1 MSTPD
6 HTSPALEQGT
16 GSMPSAT
23 TEPDPWGATPALTA
37 ADATEPTAATT
48 GRRRG
53 TRRVKQAR
61 TPGRMREIV
70 RKAWGNPSGR
80 FGFVLL
86 GLLVLAA
93 VLAPWIAPH
102 DPTVQTLSSTDTA
115 PSWLGGEGGYL
126 LGTDSL
132 GRDVLSRVLHG
143 LRLSLF
149 VGIVAATVSALL
161 GLTLGILAGWY
172 EEHLGKVLMR
182 LADVQFAVPF
192 VAVGI
197 ALTAVLGPG
206 LVPILVILS
215 VWGWTTYART
225 IANSVS
231 QVKRSDF
238 VTAARTLGASTG
250 RIMVKHVAPSVLAP
264 VVVLW
269 STSAGVL
276 ILAESGLSLLGL
288 GVQAPDFSLGS
299 MLSDGQVALRL
310 SWWAVLFP
318 GCALLLIVLAFN
330 MIGDALRD
338 AFNPSSSL
346 KPENPELV

>member
-1 MSTPD
+1 MSGESLPSSVPSSPTPGKVQSTVAAD
-6 HTSPALEQGT
+6 SGAVVPPAAGI
-16 GSMPSAT
+16 S
-23 TEPDPWGATPALTA
+23 PDPNGVQVQL
-37 ADATEPTAATT
+37 PTRA
-48 GRRRG
+48 R
-53 TRRVKQAR
+53 R
-61 TPGRMREIV
+61 TPGRMREIL
-70 RKAWGNPSGR
+70 RKAWRNPSGR

-86 GLLVLAA
+86 ALLVVLA
-93 VLAPWIAPH
+93 VLAPWISPQ
-102 DPTVQTLSSTDTA
+102 DPTAQTLSATDTA
-115 PSWLGGEGGYL
+115 PTWLGGEGGYL

-149 VGIVAATVSALL
+149 VGIVAATVSAAL

-172 EEHLGKVLMR
+172 EDTLGKVLMR
-182 LADVQFAVPF
+182 LADIQFAVPF

-206 LVPILVILS
+206 LVPVLVILS

-238 VTAARTLGASTG
+238 VTAARTLGASTT

-346 KPENPELV
+346 KPKNPELV

>member
-1 MSTPD
+1 MS
-6 HTSPALEQGT
+6 SENPAAPT
-16 GSMPSAT
+16 GATAGMPAT
-23 TEPDPWGATPALTA
+23 TTQPDPWGPAS
-37 ADATEPTAATT
+37 D
-48 GRRRG
+48 
-53 TRRVKQAR
+53 QAR
-61 TPGRMREIV
+61 VVKTPGRMREILG
-70 RKAWGNPSGR
+70 KAWHNPGGR
-80 FGFVLL
+80 FGFLL
-86 GLLVLAA
+86 LALLVLAA
-93 VLAPWIAPH
+93 VLAPWISPA
-102 DPTVQTLSSTDTA
+102 DPTKQVLSDTDTA
-115 PSWLGGEGGYL
+115 PMWLGGEGGYL

-132 GRDVLSRVLHG
+132 GRDVLSRVLYG

-149 VGIVAATVSALL
+149 VGIVAATLSAML
-161 GLTLGILAGWY
+161 GLLLGILAGWY
-172 EEHLGKVLMR
+172 ESTLGKLLMR
-182 LADVQFAVPF
+182 LADIQFAVPF

-206 LVPILVILS
+206 LTPVLVILS

-238 VTAARTLGASTG
+238 VTAARTLGASTP
-250 RIMVKHVAPSVLAP
+250 RIMLRHITPSVLAP

-310 SWWAVLFP
+310 SWWAVVAP
-318 GCALLLIVLAFN
+318 GTALLLIVLAFN

-338 AFNPSSSL
+338 AFNPSSAL
-346 KPENPELV
+346 EPRNPELV

>member
-1 MSTPD
+1 MSNPD
-6 HTSPALEQGT
+6 NISPAETTGT
-16 GSMPSAT
+16 GRMPAT
-23 TEPDPWGATPALTA
+23 ATEPDPWGATPALA
-37 ADATEPTAATT
+37 APTKE
-48 GRRRG
+48 R
-53 TRRVKQAR
+53 R
-61 TPGRMREIV
+61 TPGRMREV
-70 RKAWGNPSGR
+70 VSKAWGNPSGR

-86 GLLVLAA
+86 ALLVSAA
-93 VLAPWIAPH
+93 VLAPWISPY
-102 DPTVQTLSSTDTA
+102 DPTSQTLSAMDTA

-149 VGIVAATVSALL
+149 VGIVAATISAAL

-182 LADVQFAVPF
+182 LADIQFAVPF

-206 LVPILVILS
+206 LMPILVILS

-238 VTAARTLGASTG
+238 VTAARTLGANTP
-250 RIMVKHVAPSVLAP
+250 RIMRKHVAPNVLAP

-288 GVQAPDFSLGS
+288 GVQAPGFSLGS

-318 GCALLLIVLAFN
+318 GAALLLIVLSFN
-330 MIGDALRD
+330 LIGDALRD

-346 KPENPELV
+346 EPKNPELV

>member
-1 MSTPD
+1 MNND
-6 HTSPALEQGT
+6 NKSPAAD
-16 GSMPSAT
+16 SAHMPAVV
-23 TEPDPWGATPALTA
+23 TEGDPWGSTPAVAPSGLQNA
-37 ADATEPTAATT
+37 SEAVPTKA
-48 GRRRG
+48 
-53 TRRVKQAR
+53 
-61 TPGRMREIV
+61 PGRLREIL
-70 RKAWGNPSGR
+70 RKSWGNPSGR
-80 FGFVLL
+80 LGFVLL
-86 GLLVLAA
+86 GLLVGAA
-93 VLAPWIAPH
+93 VFAPLIAPH
-102 DPTVQTLSSTDTA
+102 DPVVQTLAATNEA
-115 PSWLGGEGGYL
+115 PVWLGGESGYL
-126 LGTDSL
+126 LGADSL
-132 GRDVLSRVLHG
+132 GRDVLSRTLYG

-149 VGIVAATVSALL
+149 VGIVAATASALL

-172 EEHLGKVLMR
+172 EDTLGKVLMR
-182 LADVQFAVPF
+182 LADIQFAVPF

-197 ALTAVLGPG
+197 ALTAALGPG
-206 LVPILVILS
+206 LTPVLVILS

-231 QVKRSDF
+231 QAKRADF

-288 GVQAPDFSLGS
+288 GVQAPGFSLGS

-318 GCALLLIVLAFN
+318 GAALLLIVLAFN

-346 KPENPELV
+346 APKNPELV

>member
-1 MSTPD
+1 M
-6 HTSPALEQGT
+6 AAAN
-16 GSMPSAT
+16 PSA
-23 TEPDPWGATPALTA
+23 PAA
-37 ADATEPTAATT
+37 RP
-48 GRRRG
+48 
-53 TRRVKQAR
+53 R
-61 TPGRMREIV
+61 TPGRAREILT
-70 RKAWGNPSGR
+70 KSWANPSGR
-80 FGFVLL
+80 FGFILL
-86 GLLVLAA
+86 GVLVLAA
-93 VLAPWIAPH
+93 LAAPWISPA
-102 DPTVQTLSSTDTA
+102 DPTRQVLADADQA
-115 PSWLGGEGGYL
+115 PVWLGGEGGYL

-149 VGIVAATVSALL
+149 VGIVAATFAAVLGLLL
-161 GLTLGILAGWY
+161 GLLAGWY
-172 EEHLGKVLMR
+172 ENGLGKVLMR
-182 LADVQFAVPF
+182 LADIQFAVPF

-206 LVPILVILS
+206 LVPVLVILS

-238 VTAARTLGASTG
+238 VTAARTLGANTP
-250 RIMVKHVAPSVLAP
+250 RMMFKHVMPSVLAP

-288 GVQAPDFSLGS
+288 GIQAPGFSLGS

-338 AFNPSSSL
+338 AFNPSSAL
-346 KPENPELV
+346 APRNPELV

>member
-1 MSTPD
+1 MSTPENS
-6 HTSPALEQGT
+6 SPVVEPAPSGGAGKRA
-16 GSMPSAT
+16 GSRSSRP
-23 TEPDPWGATPALTA
+23 
-37 ADATEPTAATT
+37 
-48 GRRRG
+48 RR
-53 TRRVKQAR
+53 A
-61 TPGRMREIV
+61 PGRMREV
-70 RKAWGNPSGR
+70 VTKAGRNPSGR
-80 FGFVLL
+80 IGFVLL
-86 GLLVLAA
+86 ALLVLAA
-93 VLAPWIAPH
+93 LLAPWISPH
-102 DPTVQTLSSTDTA
+102 DPVAQTLSATDTK

-149 VGIVAATVSALL
+149 VGIFAATCSALL

-172 EEHLGKVLMR
+172 EETLGKVLMR
-182 LADVQFAVPF
+182 LADIQFAVPF

-197 ALTAVLGPG
+197 ALTAALGPG

-231 QVKRSDF
+231 QVKRADF

-346 KPENPELV
+346 KPKNPELV

>member
-1 MSTPD
+1 MSNAENPSTVA
-6 HTSPALEQGT
+6 PAAPLGQR
-16 GSMPSAT
+16 
-23 TEPDPWGATPALTA
+23 
-37 ADATEPTAATT
+37 
-48 GRRRG
+48 GRFGRAG
-53 TRRVKQAR
+53 R
-61 TPGRMREIV
+61 TPGRLAEIV
-70 RKAWGNPSGR
+70 AKAWRNPSGR
-80 FGFVLL
+80 IGMVLL
-86 GLLVLAA
+86 GLLVALA

-102 DPTVQTLSSTDTA
+102 DPTAQTLADADTP

-132 GRDVLSRVLHG
+132 GRDVLSRVLYG
-143 LRLSLF
+143 LRLSLL

-172 EEHLGKVLMR
+172 EATLGKVLMR
-182 LADVQFAVPF
+182 LADIQFAVPF

-206 LVPILVILS
+206 LVPVLVILS

-231 QVKRSDF
+231 QVKRSDV
-238 VTAARTLGASTG
+238 VTAARTIGASTP
-250 RIMVKHVAPSVLAP
+250 RILARHVAPSVLAP

-318 GCALLLIVLAFN
+318 GCALLMIVLAFN

-346 KPENPELV
+346 KPSNPELV

>member
-1 MSTPD
+1 MSND
-6 HTSPALEQGT
+6 NTSPAVEAGT
-16 GSMPSAT
+16 AHMPAT
-23 TEPDPWGATPALTA
+23 VTEPDPWGTA
-37 ADATEPTAATT
+37 SKGEAAVAVP
-48 GRRRG
+48 
-53 TRRVKQAR
+53 VKPSKSGKGGAR
-61 TPGRMREIV
+61 SAKPKKTPGRMREIL
-70 RKAWGNPSGR
+70 RKAWANPSGR

-86 GLLVLAA
+86 ALLVTAA

-102 DPTVQTLSSTDTA
+102 DPVRQTLSSTDEA
-115 PSWLGGEGGYL
+115 PVWLGGENGYL
-126 LGTDSL
+126 LGADSL
-132 GRDVLSRVLHG
+132 GRDVLSRILHG
-143 LRLSLF
+143 LRLSLV
-149 VGIVAATVSALL
+149 VGIVAATCSAFL

-172 EEHLGKVLMR
+172 EDTLGKVLMR
-182 LADVQFAVPF
+182 LADIQFAVPV

-197 ALTAVLGPG
+197 ALTAALGPG
-206 LVPILVILS
+206 LVPVLVILS

-238 VTAARTLGASTG
+238 VTAARTLGASTP
-250 RIMVKHVAPSVLAP
+250 RIMAKHVAPSVLAP

-288 GVQAPDFSLGS
+288 GVQAPEFSLGS

-318 GCALLLIVLAFN
+318 GAALLLIVLAFN

-338 AFNPSSSL
+338 AFNPSSAL
-346 KPENPELV
+346 KPNNPELV